1 MKRTVYSNL
10 YMEITLREILV
21 SIAIFFVL
29 SGIGYLI
36 YEYIDDKSEIK
47 KYETAQII
55 EDNKEKLDYL
65 VNTKFGNVLI
75 SSTFKTGDKDA
86 VKFDEINGEYA
97 FIKRV
102 KERYTMHTRTVCS
115 GSGKNMVCRP
125 EMYWTWDCVDSDKK
139 YARNINFIG
148 YSFDGKKLL
157 NQVPNK
163 NLKLSKKIYNQKYE
177 KIETKYVYET
187 SNVRYYYEYIPLNF
201 KATVFTNTRD
211 KELFKDYTL
220 FYKKTPEQVV
230 ENIKSSTKTNKLSF
244 IIVWLLMTAGVIYW
258 YISLDNNYL
267 EDEI

>member
-102 KERYTMHTRTVCS
+102 KERYTMHTRTLCS

-139 YARNINFIG
+139 YAKNINFIG

-187 SNVRYYYEYIPLNF
+187 SDVRYYYEYIPLNF